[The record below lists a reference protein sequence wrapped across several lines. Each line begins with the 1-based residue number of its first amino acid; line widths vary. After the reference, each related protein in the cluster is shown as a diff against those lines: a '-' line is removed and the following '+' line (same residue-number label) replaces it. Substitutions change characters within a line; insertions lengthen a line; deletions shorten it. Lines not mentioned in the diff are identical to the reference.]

1 MLSKRGDG
9 GESGG
14 IRRFTP
20 PGNVGGIGKSGG
32 GGNDGRDDPPDKTR
46 QPPSYLAVIDNAA
59 RRVAHGFGYS
69 PEDTDDF
76 CQAAQVYL
84 LEKPQILAD
93 FRGGDDDEGCTL
105 AGYLI
110 GVLRNYALDLY
121 RHMVGKWHSSAKA
134 KRLGPEAEALEALR
148 FRDHLDSALAISK
161 LLEKFP
167 GLTRQK
173 AAELEEQ
180 LKPRSL
186 RDWVGDGPLER
197 MAASSKA
204 DEGLETHELEKIEQ
218 RVQKSLR
225 EALAELE
232 LEDRVMVKA
241 IFGKGQSIKD
251 FALFQGIRQR
261 QMYSRFDRLRA
272 SLRKKLESQGITA
285 EDTIRIIGWSDSA
298 LQLDL
303 DSESEIPEN
312 PAEPRAA
319 AGPKPGQGG

>member
-20 PGNVGGIGKSGG
+20 PGNVGGINSGG
-32 GGNDGRDDPPDKTR
+32 GGDDGGDDPADPKR
-46 QPPSYLAVIDNAA
+46 QPPPNYLTVIENAA
-59 RRVAHGFGYS
+59 RKVAHSFGYS
-69 PEDTDDF
+69 PEDTEDF

-84 LEKPQILAD
+84 LEKPQILAE
-93 FRGGDDDEGCTL
+93 FRGGEEGCTL

-121 RHMVGKWHSSAKA
+121 RHVVGKWHSSAKA

-167 GLTRQK
+167 QLTRQK
-173 AAELEEQ
+173 ASELEEQ

-186 RDWVGDGPLER
+186 RDWVGDGPLEK
-197 MAASSKA
+197 MAASSQA
-204 DEGLETHELEKIEQ
+204 DEGIETRELEKIEQ
-218 RVQKSLR
+218 RVQESLR
-225 EALAELE
+225 EALADLA

-251 FALFQGIRQR
+251 FALFQGIKQR

-272 SLRKKLESQGITA
+272 LLRRRLESQGVTA
-285 EDTIRIIGWSDSA
+285 EDALRIIGWSDSA

-312 PAEPRAA
+312 PAEALPP
-319 AGPKPGQGG
+319 AGREPGQGG

>member
-14 IRRFTP
+14 VRRFAP
-20 PGNVGGIGKSGG
+20 PGNVGGMGNSGG
-32 GGNDGRDDPPDKTR
+32 GGDDGGEAPPGKAR
-46 QPPSYLAVIDNAA
+46 QPPNYLTVIDNAA
-59 RRVAHGFGYS
+59 RRVAHCFGYS
-69 PEDTDDF
+69 PEDTEDF

-93 FRGGDDDEGCTL
+93 FRGGEEGCTL

-110 GVLRNYALDLY
+110 GVLRNYALDRY
-121 RHMVGKWHSSAKA
+121 RHVVGKWHSSAKA
-134 KRLGPEAEALEALR
+134 KKLGPEAEALEALR
-148 FRDHLDSALAISK
+148 FRDHLDSDLAISK

-167 GLTRQK
+167 GLSRQK

-197 MAASSKA
+197 MAADSHA
-204 DEGLETHELEKIEQ
+204 DDGLEKHELEKIER
-218 RVQKSLR
+218 RVQTSLR
-225 EALAELE
+225 EALADLD

-251 FALFQGIRQR
+251 FALFQGIKQR

-272 SLRKKLESQGITA
+272 LLRRKLESQGVTA
-285 EDTIRIIGWSDSA
+285 EDTLRIIGWSDSA

-312 PAEPRAA
+312 PAEPRAPA
-319 AGPKPGQGG
+319 DRKPGQGG